1 MNTVQLFGQ
10 TVAVNVRE
18 LKSGGSSFNFVSRR
32 EFRESNPGMSNAE
45 AKRAFPEFLKSNT
58 SGLSGEVAARMQ
70 RREIIPT
77 GISVNK
83 DGTAYTVKF
92 VTPEHRSMQIPKD
105 AARKTAPNRAEIT
118 KTLGIAELT
127 ALLSAAMAAEAAKS
141 SLTAPPVA

>member
-32 EFRESNPGMSNAE
+32 EFRESNPGMSNA
-45 AKRAFPEFLKSNT
+45 
-58 SGLSGEVAARMQ
+58 EVAARMQ